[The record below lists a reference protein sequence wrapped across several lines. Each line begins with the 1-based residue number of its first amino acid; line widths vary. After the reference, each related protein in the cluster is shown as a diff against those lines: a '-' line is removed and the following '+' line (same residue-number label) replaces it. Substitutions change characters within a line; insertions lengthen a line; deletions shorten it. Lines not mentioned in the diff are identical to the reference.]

1 MKDRPTALVTGATS
15 GIGLSVARGLLDSGY
30 TVFMTGRN
38 SEALAREEE
47 RARNGHGQAL
57 SLACDLSGQ
66 EEVERLIATAV
77 TSLDGR
83 VDILVNNAGIA
94 TFGMIEESS
103 PEEFDHIVSVNLRA
117 PYLLSRALLPLMK
130 RRGQGLIVNISSVAG
145 VEAWAGSSLY
155 SITKFG
161 LRGLTGSLLSE
172 GAPHGVKAVAL
183 CPGYVATPL
192 VAGAPVPPGEMI
204 QPEDLLRTIFYL
216 RDLSP
221 SAVTGDIVL
230 KRLGGL

>member
-1 MKDRPTALVTGATS
+1 MKERLTALVTGATS
-15 GIGLSVARGLLDSGY
+15 GIGLAVARGLLDAGY
-30 TVFMTGRN
+30 TVFITGRN

-47 RARNGHGQAL
+47 RARKGPGQAITH
-57 SLACDLSGQ
+57 ACDLSRK
-66 EEVERLIATAV
+66 EEVELLITTAV
-77 TSLDGR
+77 KALDGR

-94 TFGMIEESS
+94 TFGTIEESS

-117 PYLLSRALLPLMK
+117 PYLLSRAILPLMK
-130 RRGQGLIVNISSVAG
+130 TCGQGLIINISSVAG

-155 SITKFG
+155 SMTKFG
-161 LRGLTGSLLSE
+161 LRGLTGSLLGE

-192 VAGAPVPPGEMI
+192 VAGAPVSPGEMI
-204 QPEDLLRTIFYL
+204 QPEDLLKTIFYL

-221 SAVTGDIVL
+221 SAVTGDIVM